1 MIVVDAMMLAYFLL
15 RHPRFTDS
23 VDRRRI
29 WTRAS

>member
-23 VDRRRI
+23 DRRRI